1 MKKTTIARLLPAAL
15 LALGSGAAS
24 AAGFQLLEQNA
35 SGIGNAY
42 AGSAAV
48 AENASTIFFNPAG
61 MTQLQAREVS
71 LGISAVRP
79 SFEFKDKGSVGGALS
94 GNGDD
99 AGDWAAIPNAYLS
112 WALNKDLY
120 LGVGFS
126 GPFGLVT
133 DYGDRWVGSAQANK
147 FEIKTINI
155 NPSLAWRVNDKVS
168 LGVGVNWQ
176 RMEAEYER
184 IIAVSN
190 LGPVPLAS
198 STAKLEVDND
208 AWGWNVGA
216 LFTLSPSTKVGVSY
230 RSKVDHKLKGDLK
243 IAGGAAQFGAINPRL
258 QTADAKVDVE
268 LPDTFIISTTQ
279 KLSDRWEM
287 LGDLSWTGW
296 SSVKDVPIVR
306 DSGPLAGTTAQTL
319 EADFKDTWRVAL
331 GANYLLNDAWK
342 LKFGIAYD
350 QTPVKDKER
359 RLVSLPDNDRT
370 WFTFGGQ
377 WKVSKSNTL
386 DLGAAYL
393 YVPKTKIDNNQLAD
407 GRGRVTGEYTSSV
420 WILGAQYSMAF

>member
-79 SFEFKDKGSVGGALS
+79 SFEFKNKGSVGGALS

-112 WALNKDLY
+112 WALNKDVY
-120 LGVGFS
+120 LGLGLS

-133 DYGDRWVGSAQANK
+133 DYGDSWVGGAQALK

-155 NPSLAWRVNDKVS
+155 NPSIAWRVNDKIS
-168 LGVGVNWQ
+168 LGAGVNWQ
-176 RMEAEYER
+176 RMEAQYER
-184 IIAVSN
+184 ILAVSN

-198 STAKLEVDND
+198 STAKLDVDND

-216 LFTLSPSTKVGVSY
+216 LFTLSPTTKVGVSY
-230 RSKVDHKLKGDLK
+230 RSKIDHKLDGDLK
-243 IAGGAAQFGAINPRL
+243 VEGPAAQFGGIDPRL
-258 QTADAKVDVE
+258 RSVKAKVDVE

-306 DSGPLAGTTAQTL
+306 DSGLLAGSTAQTL

-370 WFTFGGQ
+370 WFSFGGQ
-377 WKVSKSNTL
+377 WKISKTNTL
-386 DLGAAYL
+386 DLGASYL
-393 YVPKTKIDNNQLAD
+393 YVPKTKIDNNQLSD
-407 GRGRVTGEYTSSV
+407 GRGRVTGEYDSSV